1 MNMTGKTKE
10 PRQTDD
16 VVQVVCIV
24 RRESKA
30 GLLITMADIAHR
42 LAGSNE
48 HIPLVTELEILL
60 KKTIDENEDIRELVA
75 GNGFRYYFSMR
86 FMTEAYASILLKK
99 QGDSLRLIA
108 DIVRQ
113 NTADYLRPVPLDM
126 FMQSPFNFT
135 YDEILEMVERMEDIK
150 EFHDI
155 RRTATSSFREFL
167 YSADIMESMHASMLA
182 QWFDVGQLENP

>member
-1 MNMTGKTKE
+1 MTGKTKE
-10 PRQTDD
+10 QLRTND

-24 RRESKA
+24 RQESKA

-60 KKTIDENEDIRELVA
+60 EKAIAENEDIQELVA
-75 GNGFRYYFSMR
+75 GNGSRYYFSMR
-86 FMTEAYASILLKK
+86 FMTEAYATILLKK
-99 QGDSLRLIA
+99 QGDSLQLIA

-135 YDEILEMVERMEDIK
+135 YDEILEILERMENVK
-150 EFHDI
+150 EFQDI
-155 RRTATSSFREFL
+155 RRTTTSSFREFL
-167 YSADIMESMHASMLA
+167 YSADTLESMHASMLA
-182 QWFDVGQLENP
+182 QWFDVGQLDNP